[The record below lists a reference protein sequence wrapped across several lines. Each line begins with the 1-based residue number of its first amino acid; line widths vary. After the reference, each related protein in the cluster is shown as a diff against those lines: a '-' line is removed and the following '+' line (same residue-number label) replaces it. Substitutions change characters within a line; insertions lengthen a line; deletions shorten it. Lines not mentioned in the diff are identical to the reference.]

1 MPFGPPPGVATTST
15 RPPAARTTVPRSM
28 STASTL
34 PSRAMTGPSGKPSPP
49 AMTSNSSGSCLRSFM
64 CSRDLDA
71 EQFEG
76 VVAGDPPHG
85 VVGQAGQRLGD
96 EVGRGGGPLG
106 VGPVRSEQQA
116 VGPHLADQRADVV
129 LPERRHPHV
138 LTEGVPGMVAEA
150 ARVAAGGVV
159 EPAQQLRDPARAV
172 LYAS

>member
-15 RPPAARTTVPRSM
+15 RPPAARTTVPRS
-28 STASTL
+28 
-34 PSRAMTGPSGKPSPP
+34 MTGPSGKPSPP

-71 EQFEG
+71 EQFES

-96 EVGRGGGPLG
+96 EVSRGGGPLG

-116 VGPHLADQRADVV
+116 VGPYIADQRADVV
-129 LPERRHPHV
+129 LPERR
-138 LTEGVPGMVAEA
+138 
-150 ARVAAGGVV
+150 
-159 EPAQQLRDPARAV
+159 
-172 LYAS
+172 